1 MNYQFKSVTFFF
13 IVDQYSTVEFY
24 KRRNMPADYQFSDVT
39 LKCNGVAKLLI
50 EAIRKQQDP
59 LN

>member
-1 MNYQFKSVTFFF
+1 
-13 IVDQYSTVEFY
+13 
-24 KRRNMPADYQFSDVT
+24 MPADYQFSDVT
-39 LKCNGVAKLLI
+39 LTYNGVAKLLI